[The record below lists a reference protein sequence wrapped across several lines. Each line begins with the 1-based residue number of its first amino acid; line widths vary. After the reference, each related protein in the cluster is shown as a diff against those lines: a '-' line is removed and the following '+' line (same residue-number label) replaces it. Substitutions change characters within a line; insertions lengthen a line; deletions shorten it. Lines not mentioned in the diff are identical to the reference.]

1 MPRGM
6 PSTAAI
12 ANEVRVRN
20 TVTPKSCISSP
31 PASPPARVTRVS
43 QGPGRRIGLIRPLRT
58 TRSQMINRAAGPT
71 AGSRRACQGF
81 PARTSVEAGGA
92 QEPPL
97 ADAGAPAPAVVAK
110 VLVFMSIGS
119 GAVGQ
124 PGPVPPVLVH
134 AALGE
139 LAVELLEMARR
150 LRRELVV
157 EQVVGLRHLGGQR
170 TLDGRVPLEERPR
183 LGVVLLDQLHAPPIG

>member
-58 TRSQMINRAAGPT
+58 TRSQMINSATGPT
-71 AGSRRACQGF
+71 AGSRRSCQGL

-92 QEPPL
+92 QEPPVD
-97 ADAGAPAPAVVAK
+97 DAGAPAPAVVAK

-119 GAVGQ
+119 GTVEHAGDVQ
-124 PGPVPPVLVH
+124 PLLVH
-134 AALGE
+134 AVLGE
-139 LAVELLEMARR
+139 QVVELLEVAHR

-157 EQVVGLRHLGGQR
+157 EHVVGHRHRGGQR
-170 TLDGRVPLEERPR
+170 DRKS
-183 LGVVLLDQLHAPPIG
+183 VV